1 MLDGLVASH
10 RVEQSPPYLFKNH
23 AESAQFYCSY
33 AVKNFEQILW
43 YKQFKEMNL
52 MSLGHQNIKYTYSE
66 QAAEIN
72 LDEDTNSNATLTISY
87 LTAKDNGVYFCA
99 VQIHILAEENGVSQI
114 PSVSWHLKGDSAEMK
129 CSHNKGGSYYQMYW
143 YRQRQG
149 QSMNSCKWI
158 FNCEGSGYRGQRCIF
173 LCSFSQSNRV
183 IQNPPDLFGTHQQ
196 SVKIQCEHSVP
207 SYNQINWYRQDQG
220 LTFIGYQMRTSSPQ
234 IENDFKTKVDIVGDG
249 SKNLSLTIKNLLSN
263 DSAVYFCAAYY
274 TVLHICFI
282 QYKNLCVNILSIS
295 LSPASVAWN

>member
-1 MLDGLVASH
+1 MCLPVLSLGLVASH

-99 VQIHILAEENGVSQI
+99 VQIH
-114 PSVSWHLKGDSAEMK
+114 SVSMFPSPCTKTH
-129 CSHNKGGSYYQMYW
+129 
-143 YRQRQG
+143 
-149 QSMNSCKWI
+149 I
-158 FNCEGSGYRGQRCIF
+158 SGYI
-173 LCSFSQSNRV
+173 
-183 IQNPPDLFGTHQQ
+183 
-196 SVKIQCEHSVP
+196 
-207 SYNQINWYRQDQG
+207 
-220 LTFIGYQMRTSSPQ
+220 
-234 IENDFKTKVDIVGDG
+234 
-249 SKNLSLTIKNLLSN
+249 
-263 DSAVYFCAAYY
+263 
-274 TVLHICFI
+274 
-282 QYKNLCVNILSIS
+282 
-295 LSPASVAWN
+295 